1 MKESKLLIGVLF
13 IIDFIITGFLTMY
26 AWNNVV
32 SVVFNLMTLSFWQ
45 AWAVGSVISFFTYQG
60 RRKIESCTEELIYDI
75 SYTLVTW
82 LIMFI
87 AVSIA
92 F

>member
-32 SVVFNLMTLSFWQ
+32 SVVFNLMTLNFWQ
-45 AWAVGSVISFFTYQG
+45 AWAVGNVISFFTYHG
-60 RRKIESCTEELIYDI
+60 RRKIENCTEELIYDI
-75 SYTLVTW
+75 CYSLVAW
-82 LIMFI
+82 LIIFI
-87 AVSIA
+87 TVSIA